1 MADESNGFISLV
13 AVKSNSSTCS
23 VPVSVEEV
31 NLEPE
36 PTSRGANVKLP
47 PGVAPIKAQ

>member
-1 MADESNGFISLV
+1 MADESEGFTSV
-13 AVKSNSSTCS
+13 FAEKSNSSPCS

-36 PTSRGANVKLP
+36 PTSRRANVKLP

>member
-1 MADESNGFISLV
+1 MADESEGFINLV
-13 AVKSNSSTCS
+13 AEKSNSSACS
-23 VPVSVEEV
+23 VTVSVEQA

-36 PTSRGANVKLP
+36 PASRGANVKLP